1 MELRPRVAITMGDAA
16 GIGPE
21 IIVKALA
28 DASVAA
34 RAIPLVLG
42 EARVLERAMDA
53 TQARLP
59 IRTIAKPA
67 EAEGHAGMIELI
79 DYRNVDVGK
88 HRWGEVNPAFGEAA
102 VHYTRA
108 AVRLACAGEIDAMV
122 SAPLNKEAMHAA
134 GRRYEGQTEILGELT
149 GTKPA
154 MLLLLG
160 TMRLMLFTNHMALR
174 AVCDYVRKDRVLDR
188 LVLAAAALRDLGV
201 ARPRLAVAGLNP
213 HAGEEGAF
221 GHEERDEIVPAIAAA
236 RARGID
242 AQGPFPADT
251 VFLRARDGA
260 FDLTLALYHD
270 QGLMAVKLPGLGTVG
285 TLLVGLPPIR
295 TPTRHGTALD
305 NAGKKLAD
313 HPNPPEAI
321 PDSARVARD
330 GGGRPPSPHHT
341 ARLLAGGGEPLPF
354 VPGTPEERL
363 HHPPVVPPAPSGSP
377 DLAAG
382 VAAAVAAAPADTQ
395 VMLLARHG
403 IIAWGASVQQA
414 CDVADLAEYTAR
426 IAIAHAA
433 LPARRRVID
442 ISVPNGRGM
451 HVYPGDPVLEVEPVR
466 RIAGGDVCNLP
477 LLTMR

>member
-53 TQARLP
+53 TQVRLP
-59 IRTIAKPA
+59 IR
-67 EAEGHAGMIELI
+67 
-79 DYRNVDVGK
+79 
-88 HRWGEVNPAFGEAA
+88 
-102 VHYTRA
+102 
-108 AVRLACAGEIDAMV
+108 
-122 SAPLNKEAMHAA
+122 
-134 GRRYEGQTEILGELT
+134 T

-188 LVLAAAALRDLGV
+188 LVLAAAALRDLGI

-251 VFLRARDGA
+251 VFLKARDGA

-270 QGLMAVKLPGLGTVG
+270 QGLMAVKLLGFRTVV
-285 TLLVGLPPIR
+285 TLLVGLPLIR
-295 TPTRHGTALD
+295 TSTGHGTAFD
-305 NAGKKLAD
+305 IAGKNVAD
-313 HPNPPEAI
+313 HRNLLEAV
-321 PDSARVARD
+321 RVA
-330 GGGRPPSPHHT
+330 
-341 ARLLAGGGEPLPF
+341 
-354 VPGTPEERL
+354 
-363 HHPPVVPPAPSGSP
+363 
-377 DLAAG
+377 
-382 VAAAVAAAPADTQ
+382 
-395 VMLLARHG
+395 
-403 IIAWGASVQQA
+403 
-414 CDVADLAEYTAR
+414 AE
-426 IAIAHAA
+426 IAA
-433 LPARRRVID
+433 LPRGAGQ
-442 ISVPNGRGM
+442 PGLAAAYGR
-451 HVYPGDPVLEVEPVR
+451 
-466 RIAGGDVCNLP
+466 AA
-477 LLTMR
+477 